1 MYKNAQR
8 THKKRHTEQEI
19 WQEKLLET
27 LLKVYNNKEKANI
40 MIVTARSGNIYL
52 NSI

>member
-8 THKKRHTEQEI
+8 THQKRHTEQEI

-27 LLKVYNNKEKANI
+27 SLKVNI